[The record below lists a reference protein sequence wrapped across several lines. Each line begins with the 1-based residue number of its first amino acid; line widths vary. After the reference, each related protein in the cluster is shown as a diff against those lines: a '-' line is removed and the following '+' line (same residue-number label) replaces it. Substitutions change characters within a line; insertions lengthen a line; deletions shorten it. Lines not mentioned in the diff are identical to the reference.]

1 MVWRQGRRART
12 VVRCGCPA
20 TQGRELVSGEAP
32 VPYVTDAG
40 TLVAAFGEGEMMSI
54 E

>member
-40 TLVAAFGEGEMMSI
+40 TFGGSLWRRGNDEY
-54 E
+54 